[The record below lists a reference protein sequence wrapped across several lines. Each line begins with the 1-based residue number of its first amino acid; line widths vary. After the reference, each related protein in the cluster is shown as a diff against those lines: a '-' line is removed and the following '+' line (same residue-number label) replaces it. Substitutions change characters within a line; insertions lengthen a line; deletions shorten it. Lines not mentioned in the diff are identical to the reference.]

1 VEATVMPQQEIDAFV
16 RNEYEKWGKVVKA
29 TGAKVN

>member
-1 VEATVMPQQEIDAFV
+1 MPREQLDGFV
-16 RNEYEKWGKVVKA
+16 RAEYEKWGKVVKA